1 VVGVSVYYRDQAK
14 LARRMTAFLLF
25 LVGVVLTVALYY
37 VKTRAQSAKTEVR
50 QLERQLTA
58 ENVAINVLRAEI
70 AHLENPERL
79 KRLAREQLGLMD
91 TLATQ
96 NLSEADIA
104 VEIPLRAAEELNFEP
119 IPDSGL

>member
-1 VVGVSVYYRDQAK
+1 VSVYYRDQAK

>member
-1 VVGVSVYYRDQAK
+1 MSVYYRDQAK

-25 LVGVVLTVALYY
+25 FVGVILTVALYY

-58 ENVAINVLRAEI
+58 ENAAINILRAEI

-79 KRLAREQLGLMD
+79 KRLAGQELGLVD
-91 TLATQ
+91 TEASQ
-96 NLSEADIA
+96 NLSEADIPSEFPMRDLA
-104 VEIPLRAAEELNFEP
+104 IAEPER
-119 IPDSGL
+119 